1 MDCRLPI
8 ADLAWRLHR
17 VALPSALAH
26 SKGEKCLIRI
36 PLVYPL
42 RNIQTDRAIRVPR
55 MPTSSGR

>member
-1 MDCRLPI
+1 MGSFPI

-26 SKGEKCLIRI
+26 SKGEKCLID